1 MATSETLRPPLPK
14 RLRNPE
20 LSIKM
25 PQTNPSIIYRNA
37 KFVPHISHNEFMQ
50 IYQNKASEFM
60 FKQFEDLKDFTM
72 DTAKTSLSV
81 GEKFAFWFYNKLKWL
96 SKKWFTHLLLLVCL
110 SAFSIVGGIIFTA
123 LEASSEQKYDKRL
136 SQIRRDAAITIIGI
150 TNNKTAFEDTIAS
163 IVIYLK
169 DYENNYSDCMK
180 HLNDNDTVKNTWTF
194 WNSVFYAGTIFT
206 TIGEFFESSLH
217 QVMNE
222 NDNPLDSTKIS
233 TTKASSQTQTP
244 GKLVSKSPDRKQ
256 QGILNMEDDTDRESM
271 SLRKRRNLSK
281 NRGQAMRQ
289 REKTPEPSR
298 TQIPHE
304 DTPTSDDED
313 NNPRNT
319 REIEADKTYEE
330 MRRLVQEK
338 ANLKDPVYDLDRD
351 EVLEARAMAANERRR
366 RSISPF
372 AVPDKEESSSLERKG
387 SFIDPTNKLLTTNY
401 TLGPKDDESTKHS
414 SMDATRKENR
424 GSLSP
429 PTTASSSPREKN
441 FPYPMP
447 IAPKKLEELVYPDEV
462 NEMKTQEKSTKS
474 KVSPK
479 KDEIKIE
486 DDKITQ
492 PQKTKPPKPE
502 TVPSSG
508 ELITRVMQVERT
520 PSKKLTQ
527 DQKPVVEIRERVV
540 RTPSRKLSA
549 EQKPSVVKQIP
560 SKPTR
565 EEPKSKIP
573 PVKPARSKSA
583 SRFGSK
589 TSESEMSEDQL
600 YQEKYSDNIT
610 KRKVTPTPR
619 RFIKSPRANRSQ
631 SFYRT
636 QDSTGKTID
645 KTGTGISQTSL
656 EIIELMQ
663 KARARSLSIPK
674 DDPRLPTEYKKYNDR
689 VLKTPNKTPTNLR
702 HSRGIS
708 CPKTIQIISDKEIL
722 SGITS
727 VKKPDSIQGSRS
739 RHSSGYIDASQS
751 EYTSS
756 CYSSSP
762 SENEYE
768 FDLSERTAE
777 LTRKLNLL
785 SEEVDKKDST
795 GSISLTHTGNILQN
809 NNENVREQ
817 KSILRKRN
825 TNNLSEEPIILFKH
839 EPNIEEKLTIPKKIT
854 RSRWKHLARWQQF
867 QEEQKDACMMFKMLE
882 GSFENAFKCGSRSV
896 KRDFI
901 ESLWRGSHYLRE
913 EDWKSMARNKLF
925 EFENQ
930 LHTAHEAGVTSYS
943 GQRSWNFM
951 NSFVYCLTLITTI
964 GYGHIAPKT
973 TYGRVATIEV
983 IKGLNIVY
991 DVVRRPSQIFSEED
1005 IDELPEDN
1013 KPPPVERKDSD
1024 VPPPLPPKPGTL
1036 RPDLEN
1042 ATDPDTP
1049 APSVFEIDDEFNLPI
1064 SVAITILAIYIII
1077 GALAFN
1083 IWEKWD
1089 FFESFYFVFI
1099 SMSTIGLGDLVPDH
1113 PMFMMASILYLIF
1126 GLALTSMC
1134 INVVQVKLSDTFK
1147 QASAKLGATIGLKVA
1162 EEDGSLVP
1170 ITPPPVEIAPIHKPK
1185 IGTTITEA
1193 KINDTSDIDS
1203 KNR

>member
-1 MATSETLRPPLPK
+1 
-14 RLRNPE
+14 
-20 LSIKM
+20 
-25 PQTNPSIIYRNA
+25 
-37 KFVPHISHNEFMQ
+37 
-50 IYQNKASEFM
+50 
-60 FKQFEDLKDFTM
+60 
-72 DTAKTSLSV
+72 
-81 GEKFAFWFYNKLKWL
+81 
-96 SKKWFTHLLLLVCL
+96 
-110 SAFSIVGGIIFTA
+110 
-123 LEASSEQKYDKRL
+123 
-136 SQIRRDAAITIIGI
+136 
-150 TNNKTAFEDTIAS
+150 
-163 IVIYLK
+163 
-169 DYENNYSDCMK
+169 
-180 HLNDNDTVKNTWTF
+180 
-194 WNSVFYAGTIFT
+194 
-206 TIGEFFESSLH
+206 
-217 QVMNE
+217 MNE
-222 NDNPLDSTKIS
+222 NDKLLDSTKILS
-233 TTKASSQTQTP
+233 TKASSQTQTP
-244 GKLVSKSPDRKQ
+244 GKLVSKSPDRSKQ
-256 QGILNMEDDTDRESM
+256 QGKLNMEDDTDRESM

-298 TQIPHE
+298 TQVPHE

-313 NNPRNT
+313 NNPRNP

-330 MRRLVQEK
+330 MRRLVQEQ

-372 AVPDKEESSSLERKG
+372 AVPDKEESSTLERKG
-387 SFIDPTNKLLTTNY
+387 SFIDPTNKLLSTNY
-401 TLGPKDDESTKHS
+401 TLGPKDDESTRRS
-414 SMDATRKENR
+414 SVDATRIENR

-462 NEMKTQEKSTKS
+462 NEMKLQEKSTKS
-474 KVSPK
+474 KISPK
-479 KDEIKIE
+479 KDEFKNE
-486 DDKITQ
+486 EGKTTQ
-492 PQKTKPPKPE
+492 LQKTKPPKPE
-502 TVPSSG
+502 AVSTSG
-508 ELITRVMQVERT
+508 ELVTRVIQVERT

-527 DQKPVVEIRERVV
+527 DQKPAVEIRERVV

-549 EQKPSVVKQIP
+549 DQKPTVVKQIP
-560 SKPTR
+560 TKPTR

-600 YQEKYSDNIT
+600 YQEKYSDNIN
-610 KRKVTPTPR
+610 KRKITPTPR
-619 RFIKSPRANRSQ
+619 RFMKSPRANRSQ

-636 QDSTGKTID
+636 VDNTSNKID

-674 DDPRLPTEYKKYNDR
+674 DDPRLPTEYKKCNER

-702 HSRGIS
+702 HTRGIS

-727 VKKPDSIQGSRS
+727 VKKPDSIQGNRT
-739 RHSSGYIDASQS
+739 RHSSGYVDASQS

-795 GSISLTHTGNILQN
+795 GNITLTQTGNILQN

-825 TNNLSEEPIILFKH
+825 ANTLSEEPIILFKH
-839 EPNIEEKLTIPKKIT
+839 EPNIEEKLVIPKKVT
-854 RSRWKHLARWQQF
+854 KSRWKHLSRWQQF
-867 QEEQKDACMMFKMLE
+867 LEEQKDECEKFRLLRNRCICELILLIIICGFGGMMFKMLE
-882 GSFENAFKCGSRSV
+882 GSFENAYKCGSRSV

-951 NSFVYCLTLITTI
+951 NSFVYCLTLVTTI

-973 TYGRVATIEV
+973 TYGRVATIVYAIIGIPLFLIVLADFGKLFTRIIKFFWAFIRRFYYTRSCKKVRRTVPMQEV

-1005 IDELPEDN
+1005 INELPEDN
-1013 KPPPVERKDSD
+1013 KPPTVERRDSD
-1024 VPPPLPPKPGTL
+1024 IPPPLPPKPGTL
-1036 RPDLEN
+1036 RPDPEN

-1083 IWEKWD
+1083 VWEKWD

-1185 IGTTITEA
+1185 LETSTVET
-1193 KINDTSDIDS
+1193 KNNDKNDIES

>member
-1 MATSETLRPPLPK
+1 
-14 RLRNPE
+14 
-20 LSIKM
+20 
-25 PQTNPSIIYRNA
+25 
-37 KFVPHISHNEFMQ
+37 
-50 IYQNKASEFM
+50 
-60 FKQFEDLKDFTM
+60 
-72 DTAKTSLSV
+72 
-81 GEKFAFWFYNKLKWL
+81 
-96 SKKWFTHLLLLVCL
+96 
-110 SAFSIVGGIIFTA
+110 
-123 LEASSEQKYDKRL
+123 
-136 SQIRRDAAITIIGI
+136 
-150 TNNKTAFEDTIAS
+150 
-163 IVIYLK
+163 
-169 DYENNYSDCMK
+169 
-180 HLNDNDTVKNTWTF
+180 
-194 WNSVFYAGTIFT
+194 
-206 TIGEFFESSLH
+206 
-217 QVMNE
+217 MNE
-222 NDNPLDSTKIS
+222 NDSPLDSTKINS
-233 TTKASSQTQTP
+233 TKASSQTQTP

-502 TVPSSG
+502 TLPSSG

-795 GSISLTHTGNILQN
+795 GNISLTHTGNILQN

-867 QEEQKDACMMFKMLE
+867 QEEQKDACEKIRLLKNRCICELILLVIICGFGGMMFKMLE

-973 TYGRVATIEV
+973 TYGRVATIVYAIIGIPLFLIVLADFGKLFTRIIKFFWAFIRRFYYTRSCKKVRRTVPMQEV

>member
-1 MATSETLRPPLPK
+1 M
-14 RLRNPE
+14 
-20 LSIKM
+20 
-25 PQTNPSIIYRNA
+25 
-37 KFVPHISHNEFMQ
+37 
-50 IYQNKASEFM
+50 
-60 FKQFEDLKDFTM
+60 KD
-72 DTAKTSLSV
+72 
-81 GEKFAFWFYNKLKWL
+81 
-96 SKKWFTHLLLLVCL
+96 
-110 SAFSIVGGIIFTA
+110 I
-123 LEASSEQKYDKRL
+123 DK
-136 SQIRRDAAITIIGI
+136 S
-150 TNNKTAFEDTIAS
+150 
-163 IVIYLK
+163 
-169 DYENNYSDCMK
+169 
-180 HLNDNDTVKNTWTF
+180 
-194 WNSVFYAGTIFT
+194 
-206 TIGEFFESSLH
+206 
-217 QVMNE
+217 
-222 NDNPLDSTKIS
+222 LDSTKII
-233 TTKASSQTQTP
+233 TKKASSQTQTP
-244 GKLVSKSPDRKQ
+244 GKLVSKSPDRSKQ
-256 QGILNMEDDTDRESM
+256 QEQLKMEDDIDRESM

-304 DTPTSDDED
+304 DTPTSEDED
-313 NNPRNT
+313 NNPQNP

-372 AVPDKEESSSLERKG
+372 AVPDKEELSTLERKG

-401 TLGPKDDESTKHS
+401 TLGPKDDESTRLTI
-414 SMDATRKENR
+414 DAARLENR

-462 NEMKTQEKSTKS
+462 NEIKSQEKSTKS

-479 KDEIKIE
+479 KDEFKNEEEMISQ
-486 DDKITQ
+486 T
-492 PQKTKPPKPE
+492 QKTKPTKPE
-502 TVPSSG
+502 AVPSSG
-508 ELITRVMQVERT
+508 ELVTRVIQVERT

-527 DQKPVVEIRERVV
+527 DQKPAVEIRERVV
-540 RTPSRKLSA
+540 RTPSKKLTA
-549 EQKPSVVKQIP
+549 DQKPTVVKQIP
-560 SKPTR
+560 TKPTR
-565 EEPKSKIP
+565 EETKSKIP

-600 YQEKYSDNIT
+600 YQDKYSDNIT

-619 RFIKSPRANRSQ
+619 RFMKSPRANRSQ
-631 SFYRT
+631 SVYRT
-636 QDSTGKTID
+636 VDNNRNTID
-645 KTGTGISQTSL
+645 KTSTGVSQTSL

-674 DDPRLPTEYKKYNDR
+674 DDPRLPTEYKKHNDR

-702 HSRGIS
+702 HTRGIS
-708 CPKTIQIISDKEIL
+708 CPKTIQIISDREIL
-722 SGITS
+722 SGITT
-727 VKKPDSIQGSRS
+727 VKKPDLIQGNRS
-739 RHSSGYIDASQS
+739 RHSSSGYVDASQS

-785 SEEVDKKDST
+785 SEKVDKKDPT
-795 GSISLTHTGNILQN
+795 GNITLMHTGNILESN
-809 NNENVREQ
+809 GKNVKEQ
-817 KSILRKRN
+817 KSILRKRSVN
-825 TNNLSEEPIILFKH
+825 TFSEEPIILFKH
-839 EPNIEEKLTIPKKIT
+839 EPNIDEKLNIFNKTTK
-854 RSRWKHLARWQQF
+854 SRWKHLARWQQF
-867 QEEQKDACMMFKMLE
+867 REEQKDVCEKIRLLRNRCICELILLVIICGFGGMMFKMLE

-930 LHTAHEAGVTSYS
+930 LHTAHEAGVSSYS

-973 TYGRVATIEV
+973 TYGRVATIVYAIIGIPLFLIVLADFGKLFTRIIKFFWAFIRRFYYTRSCRKVRRTVPMQEV

-1005 IDELPEDN
+1005 INELPEDN
-1013 KPPPVERKDSD
+1013 KPPPIERRDSD

-1036 RPDLEN
+1036 RPDPEN

-1077 GALAFN
+1077 GAFTFN
-1083 IWEKWD
+1083 LWEKWD

-1170 ITPPPVEIAPIHKPK
+1170 ITPPPVEIAPVHKPRES
-1185 IGTTITEA
+1185 IIET
-1193 KINDTSDIDS
+1193 KINDTNDVDS